1 MKKKNIWELA
11 SCLLVVAV
19 VLAAF
24 YFYQYLPDKIV
35 THWNAAGE
43 ADGWGSKNMQII
55 FLPLLILF
63 VHLLFKLLPKIDPKK
78 KNYEKFANVYGIFRV
93 AIVGYLAIIYFLT
106 GFVNLGYDISIS
118 AVMPIL
124 IGLLFI
130 VMGVVMKDIK
140 PNWFMGIRTPWTL
153 SNDTVWKKTHEF
165 GGKTFVLSG
174 LLFMLLGVL
183 PEEWFG
189 VGLII
194 VILLTLSSVVYSYF
208 IYKKLK
214 K

>member
-106 GFVNLGYDISIS
+106 GFFLFLKLRYLYHITQNKYIILMVLFLLNIYYYYSIT
-118 AVMPIL
+118 VI
-124 IGLLFI
+124 I
-130 VMGVVMKDIK
+130 IK
-140 PNWFMGIRTPWTL
+140 YL
-153 SNDTVWKKTHEF
+153 Q
-165 GGKTFVLSG
+165 
-174 LLFMLLGVL
+174 
-183 PEEWFG
+183 
-189 VGLII
+189 
-194 VILLTLSSVVYSYF
+194 LSSFSIRAIVLLYEN
-208 IYKKLK
+208 K
-214 K
+214 